1 MKAYDESVFFTE
13 ALPSQ
18 MQYIQSNYLRFF
30 FFFFFIKEGA
40 MGRGWDKERG
50 MLLMNLKLK
59 WGHYYGAHVQV
70 YIQLSSIL
78 IP

>member
-1 MKAYDESVFFTE
+1 MKVYFLLKRYPV
-13 ALPSQ
+13 Q
-18 MQYIQSNYLRFF
+18 IQYIQSNYLRFF
-30 FFFFFIKEGA
+30 FFIKEEA

>member
-30 FFFFFIKEGA
+30 FFFYQGGSNGEGL
-40 MGRGWDKERG
+40 G
-50 MLLMNLKLK
+50 
-59 WGHYYGAHVQV
+59 
-70 YIQLSSIL
+70 
-78 IP
+78 

>member
-1 MKAYDESVFFTE
+1 
-13 ALPSQ
+13 
-18 MQYIQSNYLRFF
+18 
-30 FFFFFIKEGA
+30 

>member
-30 FFFFFIKEGA
+30 FFFIKEEV

>member
-18 MQYIQSNYLRFF
+18 IQYIQSNYLRL
-30 FFFFFIKEGA
+30 FFIKEEA

-59 WGHYYGAHVQV
+59 WGHYCGAHVQV
-70 YIQLSSIL
+70 YIQFSSIL